1 MSSRRIYHLL
11 SRLVDL
17 RPEEA
22 SSAFLLFFYF
32 FLIQISAY
40 IIEPVK
46 ISLYLRWLT
55 ADRLPYA
62 YLLSALL
69 IGLAV
74 ALNSELLQRVRRHFY
89 IASSLLFFIFTLVLF
104 WFLFRLH
111 WPWLS
116 LIYWFWSDLFMV
128 TSTTQFWIMVNDLY
142 HPHQAKRLIGFLVSG
157 GLLGGVAGAL
167 VASRLARSLGTEN
180 LLLICPALLL
190 GCLVIIYFSRRL
202 SQKEE
207 RTDSSRAEAG
217 KPARSSPLAT
227 WRAIRAS
234 RYLSALAVIV
244 ALGMVVT
251 TLVDF
256 QFVSVVGG
264 TFTDQDARTS
274 FLGSFLTILLI
285 FSYLLHI
292 LFTNRILRKAG
303 IRVALLIA
311 PALLLL
317 GSVAIFFIPAV
328 YLIHWAVFIKGT
340 DKSLSY
346 SLNQSVRELLYI
358 PVPPEIKYRAKVF
371 IDMFV
376 SKFAKGLSSIILLV
390 GFTLLHFNLQQISLV
405 VIAFILGWIFLNL
418 SITRE
423 YVNTVKRNL
432 KIKWQDADRVIK
444 DSLDLDLTK
453 LIFDTL
459 ESKKRSS
466 VLYAMNL
473 LHLLKT
479 EKMSPELKKILSYK
493 ADEIVARS
501 MDAVLEARGQIFI
514 PEIDEAL
521 EQGSLGAEVEEIL
534 SLASY
539 QEVMKDYLDRVSKD
553 RSQEAETSKMEVA
566 KALGLMEAGLAVTRN
581 LKRLLKDESPDV
593 ASYALE
599 SAARLKQREF
609 IPLIVRHLSRP
620 ATRDVAQRTLVDYGT
635 KIIGTLKDYLS
646 DKDEDL
652 NLRKAIPGILA
663 RMGTQRAADIL
674 SLELKKQEE
683 EVATEIIE
691 ALYWLRTRHPQL
703 HFPQELV
710 VSEIIR
716 LIRKSYQLIF
726 ELKEIKDKKEAGLLF
741 QDLENSLARTLKH
754 IFELLSLIY
763 PLEDMT
769 RAYQNICLGT
779 KKSLDYSIELLDNI
793 LKKELN
799 LYLLPLIE
807 ELPLE
812 IRAQKCRK
820 LLKNLEKLSPGP
832 EPGEGKPDS

>member
-1 MSSRRIYHLL
+1 MAGKRFYRQL
-11 SRLVDL
+11 SRVVDL

-22 SSAFLLFFYF
+22 SSTLLLFFYF

-89 IASSLLFFIFTLVLF
+89 IAFSLLFFIFTLILF

-190 GCLVIIYFSRRL
+190 GCLVLVYFYRRL
-202 SQKEE
+202 PQKEE
-207 RTDSSRAEAG
+207 KTVSTRAETG
-217 KPARSSPLAT
+217 KLAKSTPLAT

-234 RYLSALAVIV
+234 RYLSALAAIV
-244 ALGMVVT
+244 ALGMIIT

-256 QFVSVVGG
+256 QFVSVVGR
-264 TFTDQDARTS
+264 TFAEQDARTS

-285 FSYLLHI
+285 FSYLFHI
-292 LFTNRILRKAG
+292 LFTSRILRKAG

-311 PALLLL
+311 PAFLLL
-317 GSVAIFFIPAV
+317 GSAAIFFIPAG
-328 YLIHWAVFIKGT
+328 YLIHWAVLIKGT

-358 PVPPEIKYRAKVF
+358 PVPPEVKYRAKVF

-390 GFTLLHFNLQQISLV
+390 GFTLLHFNLRQISLV
-405 VIAFILGWIFLNL
+405 VIAFILGWILLNL

-432 KIKWQDADRVIK
+432 KIKWQDADRIINE
-444 DSLDLDLTK
+444 SLDLDLTK

-473 LHLLKT
+473 LDLLKT
-479 EKMSPELKKILSYK
+479 EKMSPELKKVISYK
-493 ADEIVARS
+493 ADEIIARS
-501 MDAVLEARGQIFI
+501 MDSVLESGGQVFI
-514 PEIDEAL
+514 PDLDEAL
-521 EQGSLGAEVEEIL
+521 EHGSLGAEVEEIL
-534 SLASY
+534 SLSSY
-539 QEVMKDYLDRVSKD
+539 QEVMKGYLDRVSKD
-553 RSQEAETSKMEVA
+553 RSREAETSRMEAA
-566 KALGLMEAGLAVTRN
+566 KALGLMEAGSAVTRN
-581 LKRLLKDESPDV
+581 LKRLLKDESHDV
-593 ASYALE
+593 ARYALE

-609 IPLIVRHLSRP
+609 VPLIVRHLGRA
-620 ATRDVAQRTLVDYGT
+620 ATRDTAERTLVEYGT

-652 NLRKAIPGILA
+652 NLRKAIPGILS
-663 RMGTQRAADIL
+663 RIGTQRAANIL
-674 SLELKKQEE
+674 CLELKKQEE
-683 EVATEIIE
+683 EVAGEIIE
-691 ALYWLRTRHPQL
+691 ALYRLGSIHPDL
-703 HFPQELV
+703 NFSPELIIP
-710 VSEIIR
+710 EIIR
-716 LIRKSYQLIF
+716 LVKKSYQYIF
-726 ELKEIKDKKEAGLLF
+726 ELKEIKEKKEARLLF
-741 QDLENSLARTLKH
+741 QDLESALARTLKH
-754 IFELLSLIY
+754 VFELLSLIY
-763 PLEDMT
+763 PMEDIT

-779 KKSLDYSIELLDNI
+779 KKSLDYSVELLDNI
-793 LKKELN
+793 LKKELS

-807 ELPLE
+807 DLPLE
-812 IRAQKCRK
+812 TRAQRCRK
-820 LLKNLEKLSPGP
+820 LLKNLEKLSLGP
-832 EPGEGKPDS
+832 EPVDRKTG

>member
-1 MSSRRIYHLL
+1 MTGKKVYHLL
-11 SRLVDL
+11 SRVVDI

-22 SSAFLLFFYF
+22 TPALLLFFYF

-62 YLLSALL
+62 YLLSAIL

-74 ALNSELLQRVRRHFY
+74 ALNTELLQRVSRHFY
-89 IASSLLFFIFTLVLF
+89 IAFSLLFFISSLVLF

-167 VASRLARSLGTEN
+167 LAWRLARGLGTEN

-190 GCLVIIYFSRRL
+190 GCLVIVYFYNRFP
-202 SQKEE
+202 QKEE
-207 RTDSSRAEAG
+207 RVGTARPPTG
-217 KPARSSPLAT
+217 KTARSSPLAT
-227 WRAIRAS
+227 WQAIRS
-234 RYLSALAVIV
+234 NRYLTALTAIV
-244 ALGMVVT
+244 ALGMIVT
-251 TLVDF
+251 TLIDF
-256 QFVSVVGG
+256 QFVSVVGQ
-264 TFTDQDARTS
+264 TFTEQDARTS

-285 FSYLLHI
+285 FSYLMHL
-292 LFTNRILRKAG
+292 LFTGRILRKAG
-303 IRVALLIA
+303 IRAALLIA
-311 PALLLL
+311 PAFLLL
-317 GSVAIFFIPAV
+317 GSVAIFFIPAAF
-328 YLIHWAVFIKGT
+328 LIHWAVLIKGT

-358 PVPPEIKYRAKVF
+358 PVSPEVKYRAKVF

-390 GFTLLHFNLQQISLV
+390 GFNLLHFNLRQISLV
-405 VIAFILGWIFLNL
+405 VIAFILGWILLNL

-432 KIKWQDADRVIK
+432 KIKWQDADRAVTE
-444 DSLDLDLTK
+444 SLDLDLTR

-473 LHLLKT
+473 LDLLKT
-479 EKMSPELKKILSYK
+479 EKMSPELKKIISYK
-493 ADEIVARS
+493 ADEIMARS
-501 MDAVLEARGQIFI
+501 MDSVLESGGQAMI
-514 PEIDEAL
+514 PDIDEAL
-521 EQGSLGAEVEEIL
+521 EHGSLGAEVEEVL
-534 SLASY
+534 SLSSY
-539 QEVMKDYLDRVSKD
+539 REVMKDYLDRVSKD
-553 RSQEAETSKMEVA
+553 RSQEAETSRMEAA
-566 KALGLMEAGLAVTRN
+566 KALGLMETGPTVSKN

-593 ASYALE
+593 VRYALE

-609 IPLIVRHLSRP
+609 VPLIIRHLGRL
-620 ATRDVAQRTLVDYGT
+620 ATGDVAQQTLVDYGT

-652 NLRKAIPGILA
+652 KLRKAIPGILA
-663 RMGTQRAADIL
+663 RIGTQRAADIL
-674 SLELKKQEE
+674 SLELKKKEE
-683 EVATEIIE
+683 EVADEIVE
-691 ALYWLRTRHPQL
+691 ALYRLRSRHPNL
-703 HFPQELV
+703 HFNPELIIP
-710 VSEIIR
+710 EIIR
-716 LIRKSYQLIF
+716 LIRKSYGFIF
-726 ELKEIKDKKEAGLLF
+726 QLKEIKDKKEAGILF

-763 PLEDMT
+763 PMDDIT

-793 LKKELN
+793 LKKELS

-807 ELPLE
+807 DLPLE
-812 IRAQKCRK
+812 TRAQRCRQ
-820 LLKNLEKLSPGP
+820 LLKNLEKNKPG
-832 EPGEGKPDS
+832 D